1 MNQEQYQ
8 WMVHVSC
15 VTFNHASYIVD
26 AMNGF
31 TMQQTTFPFVC
42 TIVDDASTDDEPEV
56 IRRYLRESFD
66 LENHAV
72 VRNEETDDYVLCF
85 AQHKANKNCY
95 FAVLWLKYNHYSI
108 KKAKIPYIAE
118 WHDNAKYFAACEGD
132 DYWIDPLKLQKQFDI
147 LENDEGIS
155 FCHHNFYELRGNN
168 KTLKKRNVPQRQD
181 ILSIANNNQTQTLTM
196 FFRNIKPLIPEELNG
211 RIVYSQFWAL
221 RLAEIG
227 DIYYIDEPM
236 AVYRRHEGG
245 VFGKQKLSNKFVMI
259 VTNLDNMIYWS
270 NKNGRRSVVNI
281 LKKRGRKTAFSY
293 FFAFI
298 KRYDLKNAITALKV
312 LYKYC

>member
-1 MNQEQYQ
+1 MEVDNRPL
-8 WMVHVSC
+8 MVTVQC
-15 VTFNHASYIVD
+15 PVFNHKPYIRQCLEGIV
-26 AMNGF
+26 
-31 TMQQTTFPFVC
+31 MQKTNFRFEA
-42 TIVDDASTDDEPEV
+42 IVHDDASTDGTADI
-56 IRRYLRESFD
+56 IREYEEKYPDIIKPIYETENQYSKRDGSLRRILNE
-66 LENHAV
+66 HAHGK
-72 VRNEETDDYVLCF
+72 YV
-85 AQHKANKNCY
+85 
-95 FAVLWLKYNHYSI
+95 AV
-108 KKAKIPYIAE
+108 
-118 WHDNAKYFAACEGD
+118 CEGD
-132 DYWIDPLKLQKQFDI
+132 DYWLDPLKLQKQFDI

-155 FCHHNFYELRGNN
+155 MCHHNFYEIIGEKR
-168 KTLKKRNVPQRQD
+168 TLKVRDVPQRQD

-196 FFRNIKPLIPEELNG
+196 FFRNIQPLIPDDFNG
-211 RIVYSQFWAL
+211 KTVYSQFWAL

-298 KRYDLKNAITALKV
+298 KRYDLKNAITALKI